1 MKTFFGSMYEIS
13 SYMKTFFGSMYEI
26 SSCYDRGFLI
36 DEIMLY
42 LIMYE
47 LFHDPYAKRKED
59 IGIMKFEQL
68 DYSKYS
74 ERMDGYSHD
83 HLDAA
88 VGEFESEKKRKT
100 EETVWLDMLHR
111 VS

>member
-1 MKTFFGSMYEIS
+1 MI
-13 SYMKTFFGSMYEI
+13 
-26 SSCYDRGFLI
+26 
-36 DEIMLY
+36 
-42 LIMYE
+42 
-47 LFHDPYAKRKED
+47 AKRKED

-111 VS
+111 VSWTVSSEEIFQDEFCICNLWFVITLEIKPVVYHADH

>member
-1 MKTFFGSMYEIS
+1 MIT
-13 SYMKTFFGSMYEI
+13 
-26 SSCYDRGFLI
+26 
-36 DEIMLY
+36 
-42 LIMYE
+42 
-47 LFHDPYAKRKED
+47 KRKED
-59 IGIMKFEQL
+59 IGIMKLEQL
-68 DYSKYS
+68 NYSKYS

-88 VGEFESEKKRKT
+88 VGEFESEKKRKA

>member
-1 MKTFFGSMYEIS
+1 MI
-13 SYMKTFFGSMYEI
+13 
-26 SSCYDRGFLI
+26 
-36 DEIMLY
+36 
-42 LIMYE
+42 
-47 LFHDPYAKRKED
+47 AKRKED
-59 IGIMKFEQL
+59 IGIMEL
-68 DYSKYS
+68 EHYNYSKFS
-74 ERMDGYSHD
+74 ERMDGHSHD

>member
-1 MKTFFGSMYEIS
+1 MI
-13 SYMKTFFGSMYEI
+13 
-26 SSCYDRGFLI
+26 
-36 DEIMLY
+36 
-42 LIMYE
+42 
-47 LFHDPYAKRKED
+47 AKRKVD
-59 IGIMKFEQL
+59 IGIMKEQL

-83 HLDAA
+83 NLDAA